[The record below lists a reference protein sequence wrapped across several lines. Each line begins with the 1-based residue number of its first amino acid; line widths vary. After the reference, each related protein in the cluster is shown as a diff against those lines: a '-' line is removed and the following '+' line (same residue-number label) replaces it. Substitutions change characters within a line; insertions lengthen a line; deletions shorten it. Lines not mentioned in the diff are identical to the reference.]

1 MKKIVLILEGEK
13 KFEGSIKEF
22 TNLFQKEKTIV
33 FYFKTPVTNFSQE
46 LEKSFHCKW
55 SPDSTQLKIRVPEA
69 GLKEVVF
76 QVFNQF
82 PVSDF
87 HTEKTG
93 VEEVMDKILSK

>member
-1 MKKIVLILEGEK
+1 MSRLYK
-13 KFEGSIKEF
+13 
-22 TNLFQKEKTIV
+22 
-33 FYFKTPVTNFSQE
+33 
-46 LEKSFHCKW
+46 
-55 SPDSTQLKIRVPEA
+55 DAIRVPEA

-93 VEEVMDKILSK
+93 VEEVMDEILSRS